1 MTHLTTS
8 FTGSTNF
15 MEYLDE
21 NIANRY
27 NLSSD
32 EISEIASNIVNEIR
46 RYHSSKLGIGW
57 LKIEEGYYLS
67 YAEPHRTTF
76 GRKLCII
83 ITSAINMQVVTTT
96 LRYKDIDDIY
106 VAIERKIID
115 FLQY

>member
-8 FTGSTNF
+8 FSGSTNF